1 MGFKKSLLIILAVFF
16 IAGCSYPFI
25 NNEIS
30 PPQFSQ
36 NDKLY
41 QPRTEYVPRKPPI
54 QIIKEA
60 PQQDISNSQILTKE
74 LGDLFTQAKKFYNSG
89 VDFSN
94 IGDWDQAEDEFENS
108 LEYLQS
114 SPLADKYPDEINKF
128 YNILAEDILAALAK
142 KEESAGKLKES
153 ILSAKIPHKPEE
165 EMTIKEKVEL
175 DLKKNIFDVPI
186 EVNQKVIDYVEFFS
200 IEKKE
205 SMEKW
210 LGRAMLYLPTL
221 QRIFKEKGLPNDLI
235 YLPLIESAFN
245 PDAYSYAKACGLWQ
259 FIPGTAKKYG
269 LKIDWWVD
277 ERRDFEKATH
287 AAAKY
292 LQNLNEMFN
301 DWRLALAAYNAGE
314 GRIARAIEAQKT
326 SNFWELNLHPQT
338 MNYVPAY
345 MASVIIAKNPKR
357 YGLDV
362 TYESPL
368 DYDTVTITK
377 SVDLKTISECAGTTR
392 GIIKK
397 LNPELRSWATPPK
410 NKSYELRIPAG
421 AKDKFAVEIANAKVA
436 EKSRVAWVNYRV
448 KKNETLSTVARKF
461 NISVNTLMEA
471 NSMSNANKISK
482 GQKIIVPNYYER
494 LASASSGSDSGSE
507 SKNTK
512 LSFYTVKSGDTLGE
526 IAKTHKVSVNSIK
539 KWNKLKRASFL
550 KPNQKLKIYSSK
562 EADIKVATNKTVKSE
577 NTSENLKEIIYI
589 VKKGDTLWNIAKSY
603 KISAN
608 DIIATNNIS
617 RKNAITPGDRL
628 KLKVQQEL

>member
-128 YNILAEDILAALAK
+128 YNILAEDILASLAK

-186 EVNQKVIDYVEFFS
+186 DVNQKVIDYVEYFS
-200 IEKKE
+200 TKKE
-205 SMEKW
+205 LMERW

-235 YLPLIESAFN
+235 YIILIESAFN

-301 DWRLALAAYNAGE
+301 DWRLALAAYN
-314 GRIARAIEAQKT
+314 
-326 SNFWELNLHPQT
+326 
-338 MNYVPAY
+338 
-345 MASVIIAKNPKR
+345 ASVIIAKNPKR

-436 EKSRVAWVNYRV
+436 EKSRVAWGSYRIR
-448 KKNETLSTVARKF
+448 KNETLSTVSRKF
-461 NISVNTLMEA
+461 NIPLKTLMEA
-471 NSMSNANKISK
+471 NSIYNPNKIVE
-482 GQKIIVPNYYER
+482 GQKITVPNRYEKF
-494 LASASSGSDSGSE
+494 ADSSSDSDSGRK
-507 SKNTK
+507 SKSTK
-512 LSFYTVKSGDTLGE
+512 LSVYTVKKGDTLGE
-526 IAKTHKVSVNSIK
+526 IAK
-539 KWNKLKRASFL
+539 
-550 KPNQKLKIYSSK
+550 
-562 EADIKVATNKTVKSE
+562 
-577 NTSENLKEIIYI
+577 
-589 VKKGDTLWNIAKSY
+589 SY
-603 KISAN
+603 
-608 DIIATNNIS
+608 
-617 RKNAITPGDRL
+617 
-628 KLKVQQEL
+628 

>member
-1 MGFKKSLLIILAVFF
+1 MGFKKSLLISFAVFF

-30 PPQFSQ
+30 PSQ
-36 NDKLY
+36 ISENDKLY
-41 QPRTEYVPRKPPI
+41 QPRTEYIPQKPPA
-54 QIIKEA
+54 QIVKEA
-60 PQQDISNSQILTKE
+60 TQQDISSSQILTKE
-74 LGDLFTQAKKFYNSG
+74 LEDLFAQAKKFYNRG

-94 IGDWDQAEDEFENS
+94 KGEWDQAEDEFENS
-108 LEYLQS
+108 LECLQS
-114 SPLADKYPDEINKF
+114 SPLVDKYPDEINKF
-128 YNILAEDILAALAK
+128 YNILAEGILASLAK
-142 KEESAGKLKES
+142 KEESAEKLKES
-153 ILSAKIPHKPEE
+153 ILSARISHKYEE
-165 EMTIKEKVEL
+165 EMTLKEKIEL
-175 DLKKNIFDVPI
+175 DLKENSFDVPI
-186 EVNQKVIDYVEFFS
+186 ELNQKVVDYVEFFS
-200 IEKKE
+200 VEKKE
-205 SMEKW
+205 LMEKW

-221 QRIFKEKGLPNDLI
+221 QKIFKEKGLPNDLI

-292 LQNLNEMFN
+292 LQNLNGMFN

-357 YGLDV
+357 YGVNV
-362 TYESPL
+362 TYEPPL
-368 DYDTVTITK
+368 DYDTVTINK

-410 NKSYELRIPAG
+410 IKSYELRIPAG
-421 AKDKFAVEIANAKVA
+421 AKDKFEIEIANAKVA
-436 EKSRVAWVNYRV
+436 EKSRVAWINYRV
-448 KKNETLSTVARKF
+448 KKNETLSTIARKF

-471 NSMSNANKISK
+471 NSMGNFNKISK
-482 GQKIIVPNYYER
+482 GQKIIVPNFYER
-494 LASASSGSDSGSE
+494 LASTSAGSDSGNEIKSR
-507 SKNTK
+507 KP
-512 LSFYTVKSGDTLGE
+512 SFYTVKSGDTIGE
-526 IAKTHKVSVNSIK
+526 IAKTYKVSVNSIK
-539 KWNKLKRASFL
+539 KWNKLKRVSSL
-550 KPNQKLKIYSSK
+550 KANQKLKIYPQK
-562 EADIKVATNKTVKSE
+562 ESEKKIEISKSE
-577 NTSENLKEIIYI
+577 KPESNSEKLKEIVYI
-589 VKKGDTLWNIAKSY
+589 VKKGDTLWNIAKSH

-617 RKNAITPGDRL
+617 RKNAIAPGDRL
-628 KLKVQQEL
+628 KLKVPQEL